1 MKLTG
6 GCLCGAVR
14 FLIDG
19 KLIDAGYCHCRICQR
34 ASGAPVTAWL
44 TLPVDGFVYTLGEA
58 AVFHS
63 SEHSQR
69 EFCAACG
76 SPLVFRKSKP
86 AKTVDVSL
94 GSLDDNS
101 GIKPHYHIWTQSSVD
116 WLNINDDLPRYEQ
129 AGPDPL

>member
-6 GCLCGAVR
+6 GCLCGKVR
-14 FLIDG
+14 YAIND

-34 ASGAPVTAWL
+34 ASGAPITAWL
-44 TLPVDGFVYTLGEA
+44 TLPVAGFTYTKGKPT
-58 AVFHS
+58 VFHS

-76 SPLVFRKSKP
+76 SPLVFKRSVAP
-86 AKTVDVSL
+86 TTLDVTL

-101 GIKPHYHIWTQSSVD
+101 CIRPHYHIWTQSSVS
-116 WLNINDDLPRYEQ
+116 WLHIDDDLQRYEQ
-129 AGPDPL
+129 AGPDIS